1 LKKTKSASKKKIDL
15 DWEEPS
21 MSINNTIQ
29 QI

>member
-1 LKKTKSASKKKIDL
+1 VKSASKKKIDL